1 MLQHVS
7 RKRSRNREP
16 CQGHGQKPN
25 WRLYDVE
32 ASIPK
37 FCQSLA
43 FVAVAQLDTWE
54 FSLENMEAKQDLDET
69 PVVSAASAFAPVT
82 PSHWVNQEHRSSLLD
97 DLDDDAELQAAILAS
112 QNETG

>member
-1 MLQHVS
+1 M
-7 RKRSRNREP
+7 
-16 CQGHGQKPN
+16 
-25 WRLYDVE
+25 
-32 ASIPK
+32 
-37 FCQSLA
+37 
-43 FVAVAQLDTWE
+43 AVAQLDAWE

-82 PSHWVNQEHRSSLLD
+82 PSHWVNQEHRTSLLD